1 MYLNA
6 TSIRESFAE
15 LIAPSLRE
23 RRNLLER
30 ELNLDPRTGLS
41 NRKAFDKAQ
50 VAAESDAKTAFIVFD
65 CNNFGLVNKTLGFA
79 FGDEILYVIASEI
92 GRAAKANKARAFR
105 LGGDEFVVLCD
116 WKRSEALRD
125 AIEKR
130 VGVFDYD
137 TFKVS
142 ISGAIGRSLTAADAH
157 LQARKAKRK
166 AAHA

>member
-1 MYLNA
+1 MFLDTTA
-6 TSIRESFAE
+6 IRETFAE

-23 RRNLLER
+23 RRNLLMR
-30 ELNLDPRTGLS
+30 ELGLDVRTGLA
-41 NRKAFDKAQ
+41 NRQAFDKAQ
-50 VAAESDAKTAFIVFD
+50 PSAESDANTAFIVFD

-92 GRAAKANKARAFR
+92 LRAAKANKARAFR

-116 WKRSEALRD
+116 WKRATVLRD

-130 VGVFDYD
+130 VGEFDYD

-142 ISGAIGRSLTAADAH
+142 VSGAIGRNLVAADSF

-166 AAHA
+166 AA